1 MKYLILIATLSGFC
15 LGSTY
20 FVSSS
25 GNDSNP
31 GTMTNPF
38 LTIQKAA
45 DTMIAGDICYI
56 RQGSY
61 HETIIMEDNDGSDGS
76 PIIFSAYD
84 GERVVLDGTM
94 LLDVVWEVY
103 SGSIWKTTLDFPV
116 WQLFAQRQEMVM
128 ARWPNANFT
137 DGTVWDKENY
147 WGHGTIDDDPNAYE
161 NGTLIDEPHGDID
174 LANSGLNI
182 TGAIAILNVGS
193 FKTWTRRV
201 LSHSGN
207 TFTYDP
213 VPGWKTKHHDYFLE
227 GKLAFLDTE
236 GEWFL
241 DTLTNELYFLPP
253 DNGDPNDLSIRGKV
267 QSYAFEISNSDH
279 VQIKNIEFFGTT
291 FNFSNCDYAVIE
303 NCNLWF
309 PSCYKRM
316 LGVVDNYPDMSL
328 FSSSSNCLVYKC
340 AFRYTDGSVLEMYSG
355 NNTIEDCYFYH
366 IDYTSTDLNGLMTTI
381 QMGGS
386 GNIFRR
392 NTLHKLGASATL
404 NPGDEALIELND
416 MYDSGYVQ
424 SDGAMVQCMVGQQPG
439 VEIRYNWIHDTI
451 KYGARFDGNGD
462 GNNGLMHHNVIW
474 NVQGG
479 IMIKGYEHML
489 YNNTAFDNGDKNDI
503 IIMIEQGGNEGTISR
518 NNAANKIAG
527 HRTGNYEDYPVPGI
541 YDHNWNGYEMNT
553 DIKEMLVDPENRDFR
568 PIAGSA
574 LIDSGVDVQA
584 VTDGYIGAA
593 PDIGAYEYGGDYWI
607 PGITW
612 DVDSIF
618 GETFTEVIELNVGE
632 NPNRIPTRFHLY
644 PAFPNPFNPITTLRY
659 ELPENGLVN
668 IIIYDMLGKQ
678 VKTLINQTQDA
689 GYRSVIWD
697 ATNDY
702 GKPVSAGIYLYQI
715 QAGEYMQTKKMVLL
729 K

>member
-1 MKYLILIATLSGFC
+1 
-15 LGSTY
+15 
-20 FVSSS
+20 
-25 GNDSNP
+25 
-31 GTMTNPF
+31 
-38 LTIQKAA
+38 
-45 DTMIAGDICYI
+45 
-56 RQGSY
+56 
-61 HETIIMEDNDGSDGS
+61 
-76 PIIFSAYD
+76 
-84 GERVVLDGTM
+84 
-94 LLDVVWEVY
+94 
-103 SGSIWKTTLDFPV
+103 
-116 WQLFAQRQEMVM
+116 
-128 ARWPNANFT
+128 
-137 DGTVWDKENY
+137 
-147 WGHGTIDDDPNAYE
+147 
-161 NGTLIDEPHGDID
+161 
-174 LANSGLNI
+174 
-182 TGAIAILNVGS
+182 
-193 FKTWTRRV
+193 
-201 LSHSGN
+201 
-207 TFTYDP
+207 
-213 VPGWKTKHHDYFLE
+213 
-227 GKLAFLDTE
+227 
-236 GEWFL
+236 
-241 DTLTNELYFLPP
+241 
-253 DNGDPNDLSIRGKV
+253 
-267 QSYAFEISNSDH
+267 
-279 VQIKNIEFFGTT
+279 
-291 FNFSNCDYAVIE
+291 
-303 NCNLWF
+303 
-309 PSCYKRM
+309 
-316 LGVVDNYPDMSL
+316 
-328 FSSSSNCLVYKC
+328 
-340 AFRYTDGSVLEMYSG
+340 MYSG

-386 GNIFRR
+386 GNVFRR

-568 PIAGSA
+568 PITGSA
-574 LIDSGVDVQA
+574 LIDSGVAVQGIN
-584 VTDGYIGAA
+584 DGYIGTA
-593 PDIGAYEYGGDYWI
+593 PDLGAYEYGGEYWI

-618 GETFTEVIELNVGE
+618 GETFTEVIELNIGE
-632 NPNRIPTRFHLY
+632 NPNRIPTGFHLY

-659 ELPENGLVN
+659 DLPENSFVT
-668 IIIYDMLGKQ
+668 IIIYDILGRE
-678 VKTLINQTQDA
+678 VKSLINQTQNG
-689 GYRSVIWD
+689 GYKSILWD
-697 ATNDY
+697 GTNDH
-702 GKPVSAGIYLYQI
+702 GHSMSTGVYLYSI
-715 QAGEYMQTKKMVLL
+715 QAGNYVRTKKMVLL